1 MAGLRQALRVLL
13 EASAPRAGETNAVRM
28 FAGPMAR
35 TADQEALSRAQ
46 QLAQSGSPRE
56 QIWNDTGWF
65 QGVDDKWRFEIDDS
79 AATVNMPPRAPYVS
93 ELATQYAREN
103 FGVNS
108 IIDIPLRDIRRQE
121 AMQWAQHRAQS
132 FADEKGQRWPLND
145 IVDHQG
151 MREAYGMDDLKFGLE
166 VEPSLEGS
174 YSPTTKTV
182 RARREAGWLSGPEP
196 DPRST
201 VLHEVQHYTQEAE
214 GFARGGDPRNVF
226 DTEIGQLNAR
236 MSSLVREQ
244 DTLRSIINGGNT
256 GVDIEPYRV
265 RLEDVKKE
273 YRDLMSQREALTT
286 PEARRDGY
294 RRLAGETEA
303 RNVQTRRDFSPAER
317 RARPPWTTQDVP
329 DEQQIVRFDT
339 EGASSRALG
348 NAIRVSAG
356 LGGAT
361 LAGGITLRELLRADM
376 QGS

>member
-1 MAGLRQALRVLL
+1 MAGLRDALRVIM

-65 QGVDDKWRFEIDDS
+65 QGVDGKWRFEIDDS
-79 AATVNMPPRAPYVS
+79 AATVAMPQRAPYVS
-93 ELATQYAREN
+93 EMATKYAREN

-108 IIDIPLRDIRRQE
+108 IIDIPVNDVRRQE
-121 AMQWAQHRAQS
+121 AMQWAQMKTPSIADQRAQS
-132 FADEKGQRWPLND
+132 WPLND
-145 IVDHQG
+145 VLDHPE
-151 MREAYGMDDLKFGLE
+151 MRAAYGMDDISFGRE
-166 VEPSLEGS
+166 MEPGLQGS
-174 YSPTTKTV
+174 YNPTARRV
-182 RARREAGWLSGPEP
+182 RATDESAWLSGPDP

-201 VLHEVQHYTQEAE
+201 ILHEVQHYTQEAE
-214 GFARGGDPRNVF
+214 GFARGGDPRGVYEN
-226 DTEIGQLNAR
+226 EINRLNAR
-236 MSSLVREQ
+236 MTALVREQ
-244 DTLRSIINGGNT
+244 DTLRSVINGGNT
-256 GVDIEPYRV
+256 GVDTAPYAA
-265 RLEDVKKE
+265 RLEEVKAE
-273 YRDLMSQREALTT
+273 YRAAMSQREALAD
-286 PEARRDGY
+286 PKSRMDAY